1 MGGAIFLNVG
11 EEAADGVVGGSLR
24 PEPAS
29 VLVTDIVRV
38 EVVGDMTGQEV
49 NLTNITWGNEGT
61 LLGSTIEKTL

>member
-1 MGGAIFLNVG
+1 MGGATFLNVG

-38 EVVGDMTGQEV
+38 R
-49 NLTNITWGNEGT
+49 W
-61 LLGSTIEKTL
+61 